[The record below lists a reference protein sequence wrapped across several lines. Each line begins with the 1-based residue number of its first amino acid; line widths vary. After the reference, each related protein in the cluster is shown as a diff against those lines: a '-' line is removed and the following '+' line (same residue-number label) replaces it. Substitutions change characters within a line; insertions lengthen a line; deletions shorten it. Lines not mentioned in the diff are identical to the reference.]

1 MMNLILARWQF
12 GVVTVYHFFFVPMTI
27 GMALLLA
34 IMETMYVITRNDT
47 YKSMTKFWGKLFLIN
62 FAVGV
67 VTGILQ
73 EFQFGMNWS
82 NYSRFVG
89 DVFGAP
95 LAIESLA
102 AFFLESTFLGV
113 WLFGWDKVSRFVHL
127 ASIWLVA
134 IGSNISGF
142 WILTANAFMQ
152 RPVGYAI
159 RNGHAEMSSF
169 LALITSRQVWL
180 EFPHVIFGAYATG
193 AFFIAGVSAYQ
204 LLRKRGVG
212 LFRRSFKIAMTVGA
226 LASVLTVIVGH
237 EQAQYLITVQPMK
250 MAASE
255 ALWNTSPEHAPWTLF
270 ALINDKKQQ
279 NSAQIQI
286 PYALSILAYNRLS
299 GKVEG
304 MNQLQAQYE
313 QKYGPGNYVPPV
325 RTTFWSFRIMV
336 AAGTLMMLFALYG
349 VYLSIKDRLD
359 QNKWFLR
366 LMVPAIAL
374 PFIGHTMGWIM
385 TEIGRQPW
393 VVYGLLKTEN
403 GVSPTV
409 PASEV
414 LTTLI
419 GQTVVYGILA
429 AIDIY
434 LFLKVIR
441 AEPDGKVP
449 DETVVP
455 SL

>member
-1 MMNLILARWQF
+1 
-12 GVVTVYHFFFVPMTI
+12 MTI

-34 IMETMYVITRNDT
+34 IMETIYVITRNDT

-212 LFRRSFKIAMTVGA
+212 LFRRSFKIAVTVGA

-349 VYLSIKDRLD
+349 VYLSIKDRLG

>member
-212 LFRRSFKIAMTVGA
+212 LFRRSFKIAVTVGA

-349 VYLSIKDRLD
+349 VYLSIKDRLG